1 MRAVPLPSSSSAPA
15 TSAPP
20 AAATTTVGTL
30 KEKALGLID
39 FFTRV
44 YTTADGAGFLQLGAA
59 IAFHILLAVGPLVV
73 VILAAAGIF
82 LGDDAAQGRL
92 FGELAGLTGESGA
105 SFIEEVVKRS
115 AGKGTG
121 IAAAVGFFMFL
132 WTASGVFDQVR
143 MALANIDR
151 VSRGELAIV
160 MPPKEEPWYRKL
172 ADTGWAFVRAR
183 ISAIL
188 MIVVIVALLIAS
200 LIASS
205 VISVAPSM

>member
-105 SFIEEVVKRS
+105 APAKAPASPPRS
-115 AGKGTG
+115 ASSCFCGPP
-121 IAAAVGFFMFL
+121 AASL
-132 WTASGVFDQVR
+132 TRCEWPSPTSTAS
-143 MALANIDR
+143 
-151 VSRGELAIV
+151 
-160 MPPKEEPWYRKL
+160 
-172 ADTGWAFVRAR
+172 RA
-183 ISAIL
+183 
-188 MIVVIVALLIAS
+188 AS
-200 LIASS
+200 WRS
-205 VISVAPSM
+205 